1 MYEALYRFLVRYR
14 KIDLPGIGA
23 VALQMQSSRSEFVNR
38 AFLPPAYFFS
48 LEKGRETPSR
58 KLFSW
63 LAINLSLTEREAVL
77 KFNDFIWDLQN
88 QLATGKE
95 VTWDGVGVFKKEAT
109 GEINFNGFRNNL
121 SFLEEVVAE
130 KVIRENA
137 EHTVRVGEFEKTST
151 QMTEILSGDAI
162 VKEKSFYWWV
172 WPLAA
177 IIAILIFLGW
187 YFSEHGISSSSTGNN
202 QKISLEHR

>member
-14 KIDLPGIGA
+14 RVDLPGIGA

-38 AFLPPAYFFS
+38 SFLPPAYFFS
-48 LEKGRETPSR
+48 LEKGKDTPPR

-63 LAINLSLTEREAVL
+63 LAINFSLSERDAVL
-77 KFNDFIWDLQN
+77 KFNDFILGLQN
-88 QLATGKE
+88 QLEAGQE
-95 VTWDGVGVFKKEAT
+95 VAWDGVGVFKKEAT
-109 GEINFNGFRNNL
+109 GEINFKSFRNNL
-121 SFLEEVVAE
+121 SFLEEVIAE

-137 EHTVRVGEFEKTST
+137 EHTVLVGEFEKTST
-151 QMTEILSGDAI
+151 QMTEMLSGDVV

-177 IIAILIFLGW
+177 IIVILIFLGW
-187 YFSEHGISSSSTGNN
+187 YFSEHGLTSSSTGNN
-202 QKISLEHR
+202 QKISIERR